1 MTQASPQQA
10 VPSGNIIKMED
21 DWFRSQGWSETD
33 RAEFEARIA
42 RSRKYNRAQ
51 YLRIKGLALRDAG
64 EVAGARELWTRVL
77 TDDGEFATMEGFTT
91 LEHLGDSYVEDD
103 PTLAEYYY
111 RRLLNDNP
119 ALKSTTMTQH
129 IKPAELLIQRGEEQD
144 LHEAAELLIQWP
156 EVAGIPFPTAHFRWN
171 LAVIELAEKTGD
183 RQTAVEA
190 ARRALEL
197 ADRGPV
203 FPRHKN
209 VGVVDAEHQTLER
222 LKRLAK

>member
-1 MTQASPQQA
+1 
-10 VPSGNIIKMED
+10 MED
-21 DWFRSQGWSETD
+21 EWFRSPGWSEAD
-33 RAEFEARIA
+33 RAAFEARLA
-42 RSRKYNRAQ
+42 KSRKYNRAQ

-64 EVAGARELWTRVL
+64 EVGGARELWTRVL
-77 TDDGEFATMEGFTT
+77 SDDGEFSTMEGFTT
-91 LEHLGDSYVEDD
+91 LEHLGDSYVDDD
-103 PTLAEYYY
+103 PTLSEYYY

-129 IKPAELLIQRGEEQD
+129 IKLAELLIRRGDGKALE
-144 LHEAAELLIQWP
+144 EAAELLVQWP
-156 EVAGIPFPTAHFRWN
+156 EVARIPFPSAHFRWN
-171 LAVIELAEKTGD
+171 LAVIDLADKTGD

-203 FPRHKN
+203 FPRHKT
-209 VGVVDAEHQTLER
+209 VGVVDAEHQTLAR